1 MLPLIYQT
9 LRANA
14 TVLSTVG
21 TRIYR
26 HGSAPQAVTVPY
38 VTWFLV
44 TGTPEDQLSGK
55 PCNDVDTIQ
64 IDVWHNTDTGV
75 EALAFAV
82 RDSLDEAG
90 HSNRFVVNT
99 RETDTKIYRIAIQV
113 DIIRPRTEH

>member
-14 TVLSTVG
+14 TVLSTVA

-26 HGSAPQAVTVPY
+26 HGSAPQAVVVPY
-38 VTWFLV
+38 LTWFLV
-44 TGTPEDQLSGK
+44 TGTPEDQLSGA
-55 PCNDVDTIQ
+55 PCSDVDTIQ

-75 EALAFAV
+75 EALAYAV
-82 RDSLDEAG
+82 RDALDVAG

-99 RETDTKIYRIAIQV
+99 RETDTKIYRIAVQV
-113 DIIRPRTEH
+113 DVIRSRME